1 MSLKYLLSPEK
12 STRILH
18 LFHKSSYALI
28 PLGGLSYMSYT
39 VQPFEK
45 FPNGAAIPHGILYGV
60 TAVNYGFHSLV
71 STSFIITD
79 YIKQPLIRNVVRVI
93 NTKFH
98 GIALVGYLHYLV
110 KKYK

>member
-28 PLGGLSYMSYT
+28 PLGGISYLSYTIY
-39 VQPFEK
+39 PLEK
-45 FPNGAAIPHGILYGV
+45 WSKGHGVPHGILYAV

-79 YIKQPLIRNVVRVI
+79 YIKQPLIRDMVRI
-93 NTKFH
+93 FNTKFH
-98 GIALVGYLHYLV
+98 GLALVGYLYYIV
-110 KKYK
+110 KKI

>member
-12 STRILH
+12 STTILH

-28 PLGGLSYMSYT
+28 PLGGLSYLSYT
-39 VQPFEK
+39 IYPLEK
-45 FPNGAAIPHGILYGV
+45 LSNSCAVPYSLLYGV

-79 YIKQPLIRNVVRVI
+79 YVKQPLIRDMVRLL
-93 NTKFH
+93 NTKLH